1 MTPHERDSDDQPP
14 CWHTEPTTPCD
25 WDICRQPERLA
36 RGDRGTDPS
45 RQHFQVTELRRAPQ
59 ETT

>member
-1 MTPHERDSDDQPP
+1 MTPQELAGDDEPP

-36 RGDRGTDPS
+36 QGDCGTDPG
-45 RQHFQVTELRRAPQ
+45 RQHSRVTKLRHAPQ
-59 ETT
+59 EDA